1 MKKILFA
8 FALLAAF
15 QFANAQMKPAAT
27 LTKAIDAAEAAAQ
40 NPKKAEKVATWIK
53 LGQSYLNA
61 YNNPLADVVGGS
73 MQELSLVMGNDKPI
87 SSEVVTLAAG

>member
-1 MKKILFA
+1 MTTLRRKANPRRKPLQKKTITISLNIAIMKKILFA

-40 NPKKAEKVATWIK
+40 NPKKADKVATWIK
-53 LGQSYLNA
+53 LGQA
-61 YNNPLADVVGGS
+61 
-73 MQELSLVMGNDKPI
+73 
-87 SSEVVTLAAG
+87 